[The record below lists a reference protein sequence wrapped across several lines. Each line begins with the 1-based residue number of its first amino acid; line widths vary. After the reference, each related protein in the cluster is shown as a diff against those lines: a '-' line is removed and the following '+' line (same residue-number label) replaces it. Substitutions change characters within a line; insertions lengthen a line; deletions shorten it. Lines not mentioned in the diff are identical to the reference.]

1 MMRYFKWEEKDVQG
15 LNSDGISCVYTE
27 VNEDGRVVREIGID
41 MSGKISH
48 KWPSSNSKF
57 GKYGLFDLAQ
67 YNGRYCQAHPGKRSG
82 AGSGRLLLSLWQ
94 GCGDSGA

>member
-15 LNSDGISCVYTE
+15 LNRDGISCVYTE

-67 YNGRYCQAHPGKRSG
+67 IDSSNTETLSG
-82 AGSGRLLLSLWQ
+82 SAFNKAWHKDIGNLA
-94 GCGDSGA
+94 D